1 MLTSP
6 PATLLALA
14 PRQPANPIPEGCP
27 WHELSQYGLPNV
39 NWCEEYVCAWI
50 NEPANTWSNLA
61 YVFCALWIL
70 RLRRDAVGAGPLRWF
85 APVLATMGVF
95 SGIYHASNTHVT
107 QILDFLGMY
116 LFCFLLLGVNGVRL
130 QALSLSRLP
139 LWFFSAV
146 TVATVG
152 TVLAVRAGF
161 PIQSFIGILTL
172 ALVVTE
178 FLIRRRQSTQPGGA
192 ERAGTLRGFFASLGL
207 LTVAATC
214 SAMDVSRTLC
224 DPQNHF
230 LQGHAAWH
238 VLSATALLAAYYH
251 YRQFESELSQP

>member
-1 MLTSP
+1 MLSSVS
-6 PATLLALA
+6 TLLALA

-27 WHELSQYGLPNV
+27 WHELSKYGLPNV

-61 YVFCALWIL
+61 YVLSALWIL
-70 RLRRDAVGAGPLRWF
+70 WLRRDSSGAGPLRWF
-85 APVLATMGVF
+85 APVLATMGLF

-116 LFCFLLLGVNGVRL
+116 LFCFLLLGINGVRL
-130 QALSLSRLP
+130 GALSLSRLP
-139 LWFFSAV
+139 LWFLTAV
-146 TVATVG
+146 SLATVG

-172 ALVVTE
+172 ALVITE
-178 FLIRRRQSTQPGGA
+178 VLIRRRLAALPSGGA
-192 ERAGTLRGFFASLGL
+192 SAGSLRGFFASLGL
-207 LTVAATC
+207 LTLAATC

-238 VLSATALLAAYYH
+238 VLSACALLAAYYH
-251 YRQFESELSQP
+251 YRQYQAQLT

>member
-1 MLTSP
+1 MLTSSLP
-6 PATLLALA
+6 LLLASA
-14 PRQPANPIPEGCP
+14 PRLPANPIPAGCP

-61 YVFCALWIL
+61 YVFAALWIL
-70 RLRRDAVGAGPLRWF
+70 GLRRGTGTAGPLRWF
-85 APVLATMGVF
+85 APVLATMGLF

-116 LFCFLLLGVNGVRL
+116 LFCFLLLGINGVRL
-130 QALSLSRLP
+130 RALSLVRLP
-139 LWFFSAV
+139 LWFFCSV
-146 TVATVG
+146 SVATVG

-178 FLIRRRQSTQPGGA
+178 LLIRRRSSA
-192 ERAGTLRGFFASLGL
+192 EAGPTSSLRGFFASLGL
-207 LTVAATC
+207 LTLAASC
-214 SAMDVSRTLC
+214 SALDVSRTLC

-238 VLSATALLAAYYH
+238 VLSAAALLAAYYH
-251 YRQFESELSQP
+251 YRQFHAELSSTQS

>member
-6 PATLLALA
+6 LLSLLALA

-61 YVFCALWIL
+61 YLFAALWVL
-70 RLRRDAVGAGPLRWF
+70 WLRRGATDRGPLRWF
-85 APVLATMGVF
+85 APVLATMGLF

-116 LFCFLLLGVNGVRL
+116 LFCFLLLGINGVRL
-130 QALSLSRLP
+130 GALSLARLP
-139 LWFFSAV
+139 LWFLAAV
-146 TVATVG
+146 SLATAG

-178 FLIRRRQSTQPGGA
+178 MLIRRRGAAST
-192 ERAGTLRGFFASLGL
+192 GTTAPTASLRGFFASLGL
-207 LTVAATC
+207 LIIAATC

-251 YRQFESELSQP
+251 YRQFQAELSPS